1 MEIIKDI
8 IIPCI
13 AVILSIAS
21 IIISKRSELLS
32 RGEIEFNI
40 ATLIRDAQYRVS
52 DIGLVVAK
60 HKSEVMKSIINR
72 EQLTQEEL
80 EEKLEEILEKDMEYT
95 VLETSFNQSIEIML
109 NAYEES
115 CAKYLDKKVDQERF
129 KRSYHRAIREI
140 VEDEDL
146 KEEFNSHVTPYKCIL
161 KVYNQWYNL
170 EV

>member
-1 MEIIKDI
+1 MEFIKDI
-8 IIPCI
+8 IIPGI
-13 AVILSIAS
+13 AVILSIVS

-52 DIGLVVAK
+52 DVGVMLAK
-60 HKSEVMKSIINR
+60 YKSEVMKSMEEDN
-72 EQLTQEEL
+72 LTPEEL
-80 EEKLEEILEKDMEYT
+80 EEKLEEKLKKDNEYK

-129 KRSYHRAIREI
+129 KRSYHRSIREI
-140 VEDEDL
+140 VEREDL
-146 KEEFNSHVTPYKCIL
+146 EEEFNSHTTPYKCIL
-161 KVYNQWYNL
+161 KVYNKWYNL

>member
-1 MEIIKDI
+1 MDFLKDI
-8 IIPCI
+8 VITGMPL
-13 AVILSIAS
+13 VLSILSI
-21 IIISKRSELLS
+21 IIAKRSELLS

-52 DIGLVVAK
+52 DAGIEVAK
-60 HKSEVMKSIINR
+60 YR
-72 EQLTQEEL
+72 EEL
-80 EEKLEEILEKDMEYT
+80 KGTIPTLGKTTQQIEEELEEILESNTIYK
-95 VLETSFNQSIEIML
+95 VLEKSFDQSVEIML

-129 KRSYHRAIREI
+129 KRSYHRSIRQL
-140 VEDEDL
+140 VERVDL
-146 KEEFNSHVTPYKCIL
+146 EEEFNSHITPYKCIL